1 MTKNK
6 QAKKYERQKLLLSLT
21 ETVLGV
27 FLLMVII
34 FGSFSVGIR
43 NWAAA
48 YAENPYLQL
57 LLFSAAL
64 GLIFT
69 ALSLPFSFVSG
80 FWLEHRYQLSNQ
92 TLPAWIWEKLKGTLV
107 GIVLVLPV
115 LLIFYYF
122 LLNFPNTWW
131 LWTATVLFIFSVL
144 IGRIAPTLIFPL
156 FYKFERLDD
165 EVLKKRM
172 ENLARQG
179 KFQLEG
185 LYRFNMSKTTRKANA
200 AFAGLG
206 KSRRIIL
213 GDTLIEKFTPD
224 EIEAVFAHE
233 VGHYVH
239 KHLWKGVAVGTL
251 SSYASLFIAF
261 MLYNYL
267 VAHMNFTGP
276 ADLAALPL
284 LSLILTVMGLVISPL
299 NNIQSRHHERQADRY
314 ALTQSSNPVA
324 FLIALK
330 KLADTNLTDE
340 SPHPLIEYLFH
351 SHPSISRRMQ
361 FAERLGVTLPEEQ
374 AVGG

>member
-1 MTKNK
+1 MTRNK
-6 QAKKYERQKLLLSLT
+6 QAKIYERQKLLLSLT
-21 ETVLGV
+21 ETVLSV
-27 FLLMVII
+27 ILLIVII
-34 FGSFSVGIR
+34 FGGFSMDIR
-43 NWAAA
+43 NWSTA

-92 TLPAWIWEKLKGTLV
+92 TLPAWIWEKIKGMLV

-131 LWTATVLFIFSVL
+131 LWTATALFIFSVL

-165 EVLKKRM
+165 EPLKKRM
-172 ENLARQG
+172 ENLARLG

-239 KHLWKGVAVGTL
+239 KHLWKGVAVGTF

-261 MLYNYL
+261 TLYNYW
-267 VAHMNFTGP
+267 VAQMNFSGP

-284 LSLILTVMGLVISPL
+284 LSLILTVMGLIISPL

-314 ALTQSSNPVA
+314 ALTHSSNPVA
-324 FLIALK
+324 FLSALK

-351 SHPSISRRMQ
+351 SHPSISRRLQ
-361 FAERLGVTLPEEQ
+361 FAERLGVTL
-374 AVGG
+374 AVEPAVAG

>member
-1 MTKNK
+1 MVKNK
-6 QAKKYERQKLLLSLT
+6 LAKKYERQKLLLSLT
-21 ETVLGV
+21 ETALSVI
-27 FLLMVII
+27 LLVVII
-34 FGSFSVGIR
+34 FGSFSVDLR
-43 NWAAA
+43 NRVLA
-48 YAENPYLQL
+48 YADNPYLQL
-57 LLFSAAL
+57 LLFSLAL

-69 ALSLPFSFVSG
+69 VLSLPFSFISG

-92 TLPAWIWEKLKGTLV
+92 TMAAWIREKLKGMLV
-107 GIVLVLPV
+107 GVVLGLPI

-131 LWTATVLFIFSVL
+131 LWTATVLFVFSIL

-156 FYKFERLDD
+156 FYKFEHLDD

-172 ENLARQG
+172 ENLAQQG
-179 KFQLEG
+179 NFYLEG
-185 LYRFNMSKTTRKANA
+185 LYRFNMSKTTKKANA
-200 AFAGLG
+200 AFTGLG

-261 MLYNYL
+261 TLYNYW
-267 VAHMNFTGP
+267 VAHMNFSGP
-276 ADLAALPL
+276 ADLAALPM
-284 LSLILTVMGLVISPL
+284 LSLILTVLSLVISPL
-299 NNIQSRHHERQADRY
+299 NNIQSRYHERQADRY
-314 ALTQSSNPVA
+314 ALTHSSNPVA
-324 FLIALK
+324 FLRALK

-351 SHPSISRRMQ
+351 SHPSISRRLQ
-361 FAERLGVTLPEEQ
+361 FAEGMGITLGEEQ
-374 AVGG
+374 AVES